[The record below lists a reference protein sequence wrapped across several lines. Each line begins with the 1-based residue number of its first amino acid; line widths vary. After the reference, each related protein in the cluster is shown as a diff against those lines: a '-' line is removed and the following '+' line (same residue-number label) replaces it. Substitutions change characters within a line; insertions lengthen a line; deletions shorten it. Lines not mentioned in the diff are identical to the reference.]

1 MTGIERSA
9 FAVLTP
15 PGRGGIAVIRCSG
28 PDAERVLRAC
38 FRPRADGAGLPPVG
52 GLAYGH
58 VADADGRPLD
68 EVILCRAA
76 RATYEV
82 NCHGGPAA
90 VAAVC
95 AALAALGLAQ
105 VDADALLEIEGAGRV
120 QRDARRLLRR
130 AATPLA
136 ARILL
141 DQLGGALGAA
151 IERAGGHLAAR
162 RAEAAA
168 DELGRLLDRWQSC
181 GRFLA
186 DPPRIVIAGRPN
198 VGKSTLLN
206 RLAGAERAITSG
218 EPGTTRD
225 YVEADAALAG
235 LPVVLVDTAGLRE
248 ARGVIERLGVE
259 RAREQAAGAALLLYL
274 LDATEGVTAEDQAAL
289 ARFDDRTLVVW
300 NKADA
305 ATGPLGAP
313 GAMAVSALTGAGI
326 EGLGEAILARLGYR
340 APGPGEA
347 LPFTCDQAEVLA
359 GARQL
364 IEDGGLDDARRALAP
379 LTNVRG

>member
-38 FRPRADGAGLPPVG
+38 FRPTTDGAGLPPVG

-58 VADADGRPLD
+58 VDGADGRPLD

-76 RATYEV
+76 RAACEV

-95 AALAALGLAQ
+95 AALSALGLAQ
-105 VDADALLEIEGAGRV
+105 VDADALLEIEGAGPV
-120 QRDARRLLRR
+120 ERDARRLLRR
-130 AATPLA
+130 ATTPLA

-151 IERAGGHLAAR
+151 IERVGGHLAAR

-168 DELGRLLDRWQSC
+168 DELGRLLNRWQYC

-305 ATGPLGAP
+305 ATGPLDAP

-326 EGLGEAILARLGYR
+326 EGLSEAILARLGYR
-340 APGPGEA
+340 AGEPGEGV
-347 LPFTCDQAEVLA
+347 PFTCDQAEGLA
-359 GARQL
+359 RGRRFAG
-364 IEDGGLDDARRALAP
+364 DGRLDDARRVLAP